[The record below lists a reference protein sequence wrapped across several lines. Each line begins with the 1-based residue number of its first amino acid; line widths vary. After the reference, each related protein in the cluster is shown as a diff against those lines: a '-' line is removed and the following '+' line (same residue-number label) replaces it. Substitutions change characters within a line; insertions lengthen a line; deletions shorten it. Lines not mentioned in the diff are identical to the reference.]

1 MRRIILSILFL
12 FLTNSLYAQAVNTNY
27 LCKADIA
34 LTNAQIIALPTTPI
48 TVAAAPGS
56 VSFTSLSFFGD
67 ADVVN
72 QPLRI
77 LIDNAMAGVLTGG
90 NAGNA
95 ITGSTLFF
103 QMDVTTGT
111 FEACP

>member
-48 TVAAAPGS
+48 TVVAAPG
-56 VSFTSLSFFGD
+56 
-67 ADVVN
+67 AN
-72 QPLRI
+72 KI
-77 LIDNAMAGVLTGG
+77 LIPWTAFLHLTWVADYTNIDASSQLQFRWG
-90 NAGNA
+90 NRNQCSGC
-95 ITGSTLFF
+95 S
-103 QMDVTTGT
+103 
-111 FEACP
+111 C